1 MHAEGAHWMSRAKNR
16 AERLIEMERLY
27 LLRAFTDAEM
37 ADQLGVDRTTAW
49 KDRTA
54 LEADLPFIET
64 EAGRWKID
72 RTKYLSNIR
81 LSLDEALA
89 LYLAARRMSRQTRIA
104 QPHVAHALE
113 KLAVTLHQPMTERLV
128 AAAGEL
134 QAQTTQQ
141 DRVAVIETIARAWA
155 DGIKLRVEYRAL
167 RARRPLTH
175 VISPYLVEPSLWS
188 DGAYVIGYS
197 NVTNEVTSFKIERI
211 EHAVLTTEHYTIP
224 DTFDEQELLR
234 FAWGIWY
241 GEGEPMMVKLRF
253 AAGDAARRVQESI
266 WHPTQH
272 IEPSEDGGCI
282 WTAQVAEWQ
291 EMVPWV
297 RGWGADVEVLEPKE
311 LRETLMGEAKAMA
324 ERYGWYVYSH
334 SADQPGSTLDDFFG
348 GR

>member
-1 MHAEGAHWMSRAKNR
+1 MSRAMNR
-16 AERLIEMERLY
+16 ADRLNEMERLY
-27 LLRAFTDAEM
+27 LLRAYSDIEM
-37 ADQLGVDRTTAW
+37 AYQLGVDRTTVW
-49 KDRTA
+49 KDRAA
-54 LEADLPFIET
+54 LEADKPFIQV

-72 RTKYLSNIR
+72 RVKYLSNIR

-128 AAAGEL
+128 TAAGEL
-134 QAQTTQQ
+134 QAQTNQQ
-141 DRVAVIETIARAWA
+141 ERVAVIETIARAWA
-155 DGIKLRVEYRAL
+155 DGIKLRIEYRAL

-175 VISPYLVEPSLWS
+175 VVSPYLVEPSLWS

-197 NVTNEVTSFKIERI
+197 DVTNEVTSFKIERI
-211 EHAVLTTEHYTIP
+211 EHAALTTEHYTIP

-241 GEGEPMMVKLRF
+241 GEGEPVTVKLRF
-253 AAGDAARRVQESI
+253 AAGDVTRRVQESI

-272 IEPSEDGGCI
+272 IEPCDDGGCV
-282 WTAQVAEWQ
+282 WKAQVAEWQ

-324 ERYGWYVYSH
+324 ERYGWVVNTARSG
-334 SADQPGSTLDDFFG
+334 ADTKPTLADTFADFFG
-348 GR
+348 GES